1 MADKALKVGIIAG
14 EVSGDLLGG
23 DLIAA
28 LREAYASPIDLVG
41 VGGEAL
47 ERQGLKS
54 LFDFSELSIM
64 GISQVLKRLPSLL
77 RRIRQTADT
86 LIAARPDVLVII
98 DSPDFTHRVAR
109 RVRKAL
115 RDLPVVNYVCPSV
128 WAWKEER
135 APRMRG
141 YVDRVLALL
150 PFEPTAMQ
158 RLGGPETIYV
168 GHRLVSDPQVRHV
181 REARLARTDR
191 DPAEKVC
198 LLLPGSRSTEI
209 TRLLPVFGEAAR
221 ELYVRNPGIRFLL
234 PTVPRQE
241 ALVRRLTADWP
252 VKPVITVS
260 QDDKWQAFAQADA
273 AIAASGTVI
282 LELALARVP
291 VISTYRFDWL
301 ANLFLRKIKIWTAAI
316 PNLIADY
323 TVVPEYLN
331 EQVRPGSLA
340 RWFER
345 LSVDTAERRA
355 MLEGYDLVYERMQT
369 VRPPGETGAAVILD
383 LLATK
388 KPGQN

>member
-1 MADKALKVGIIAG
+1 MMQGPLKIGIVAG

-28 LREAYASPIDLVG
+28 LRTAHGGPIELVG

-64 GISQVLKRLPSLL
+64 GIAQVLKRLPLLL
-77 RRIRQTADT
+77 RRIRQTADA
-86 LIAARPDVLVII
+86 LIAARPDVLLII

-109 RVRKAL
+109 RVRKSL
-115 RDLPVVNYVCPSV
+115 PDLPVVNYVCPSV
-128 WAWKEER
+128 WAWKQER

-141 YVDRVLALL
+141 YVDHVLALL
-150 PFEPTAMQ
+150 PFEPAVMA
-158 RLGGPETIYV
+158 RLGGPATTYV
-168 GHRLVSDPQVRHV
+168 GHRLISDPDIGRVRAERLV
-181 REARLARTDR
+181 RAGGG
-191 DPAEKVC
+191 DPVC

-209 TRLLPVFGEAAR
+209 TRLLPVFGEAAA
-221 ELYVRNPGIRFLL
+221 ELAARHPGIRFLL

-241 ALVRRLTADWP
+241 ALVRKITADWS
-252 VKPVITVS
+252 VKPQITTATAE
-260 QDDKWQAFAQADA
+260 KWQAFAAADA

-291 VISTYRFDWL
+291 VVSTYRFDWL
-301 ANLFLRKIKIWTAAI
+301 ANLFLGKVKIWTAAI
-316 PNLIADY
+316 PNIIADY
-323 TVVPEYLN
+323 PVVPEYLN
-331 EQVRPGSLA
+331 DMVRPGSLV

-345 LSVDTAERRA
+345 LSADTAQRRA
-355 MLEGYDLVYERMQT
+355 MLEGYDLVFERMQT
-369 VRPPGETGAAVILD
+369 SRPPGETGAAVILD

-388 KPGQN
+388 KPGRN